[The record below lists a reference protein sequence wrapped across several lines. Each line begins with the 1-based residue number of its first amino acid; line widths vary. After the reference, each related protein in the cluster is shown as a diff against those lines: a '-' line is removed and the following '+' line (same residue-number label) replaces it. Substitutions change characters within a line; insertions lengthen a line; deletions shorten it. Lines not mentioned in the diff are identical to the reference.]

1 MLSPSD
7 LQLTLNI
14 KPMFEFDSISDIT
27 LLALLLFQSPMLVLE
42 LKGLRQIF
50 ETKIFPEELP

>member
-1 MLSPSD
+1 MPSPSD

-50 ETKIFPEELP
+50 ETKIFPGELP